1 MKVHQFGGKKAMPI
15 HALEQAVLEDWPV
28 SGSGFSY
35 MCSPLIWVSNS
46 LGMNCMLTVID
57 SESCIF
63 NFKHKFDYKYRGN
76 DFFPTLRNALRPAA
90 GVTRKL
96 EGPSHLRGVLG
107 APAGAP
113 REIF

>member
-46 LGMNCMLTVID
+46 LGMNGMLTVID

-63 NFKHKFDYKYRGN
+63 NFKHKFNYNYRGIYCAFQSFPPLSTGK
-76 DFFPTLRNALRPAA
+76 DFFFNTEKCAPT
-90 GVTRKL
+90 
-96 EGPSHLRGVLG
+96 SCRGE
-107 APAGAP
+107 P
-113 REIF
+113 EN